1 MPKFN
6 FNIIGHCLV
15 TGSSS
20 GIGKAIALEFAS
32 KGVSIIAVSKDKGA
46 LVKLKHEITSDF
58 DVDCYILNKD
68 LLDEKSP
75 NEIVYTNPHVVQRIS
90 SGGIIAKWTSLSV
103 GRVSFF
109 IVNSMLKGKKTIVPG
124 IGAKFLLFLMR
135 VLPESLNILIAG
147 RTIKKNE
154 G

>member
-1 MPKFN
+1 M
-6 FNIIGHCLV
+6 
-15 TGSSS
+15 
-20 GIGKAIALEFAS
+20 
-32 KGVSIIAVSKDKGA
+32 
-46 LVKLKHEITSDF
+46 KHEITSDF